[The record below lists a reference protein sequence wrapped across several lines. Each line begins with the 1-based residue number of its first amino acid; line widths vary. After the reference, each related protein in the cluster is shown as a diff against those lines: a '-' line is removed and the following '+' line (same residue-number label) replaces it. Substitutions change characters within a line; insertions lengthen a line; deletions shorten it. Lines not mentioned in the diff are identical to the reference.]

1 MITIITD
8 AKYRVKRAPNGTEV
22 WRCIECTV
30 DGVKCSVPIDEL
42 NTIYKEI
49 MRQVEADELVIAPA
63 DEPEGE

>member
-8 AKYRVKRAPNGTEV
+8 AKYRVKRAPNGTEA

-30 DGVKCSVPIDEL
+30 DGVDCSVPIDNL
-42 NTIYKEI
+42 NTLYTKI
-49 MRQVEADELVIAPA
+49 MRQVELGELVIAPA